1 MTEEELQIKFNP
13 KTILIPN
20 ANKNRLEY
28 LSNKINNNTESIYH
42 WRMKIYFSWY
52 YNNNDENI
60 YIYIERSENK
70 GASKVENFAE
80 AAGKFVFSRTN
91 KKS

>member
-1 MTEEELQIKFNP
+1 M
-13 KTILIPN
+13 
-20 ANKNRLEY
+20 
-28 LSNKINNNTESIYH
+28 
-42 WRMKIYFSWY
+42 MK
-52 YNNNDENI
+52 I

>member
-1 MTEEELQIKFNP
+1 
-13 KTILIPN
+13 
-20 ANKNRLEY
+20 
-28 LSNKINNNTESIYH
+28 
-42 WRMKIYFSWY
+42 MKV
-52 YNNNDENI
+52 
-60 YIYIERSENK
+60 YIYIRIYRRSENK